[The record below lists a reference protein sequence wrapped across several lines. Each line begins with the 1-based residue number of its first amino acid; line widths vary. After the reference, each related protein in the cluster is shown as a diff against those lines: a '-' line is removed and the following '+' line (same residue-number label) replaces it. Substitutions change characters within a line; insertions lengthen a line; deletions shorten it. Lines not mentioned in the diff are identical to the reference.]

1 MKYVRKLIPVH
12 PYDIP
17 GTENWLEEQAAR
29 GLYLK
34 QYGSLLCTFTRD
46 TPRTVRYRLDYCDT
60 DREPDPVPGLLTLYR
75 EMGWEYV
82 CSTGLLLLFCTQDP
96 YAPEPHTDPQTHA
109 QLLRQMEQKIRRSCS
124 FLAFASASL

>member
-17 GTENWLEEQAAR
+17 ARKTGWRSRAAR

-46 TPRTVRYRLDYCDT
+46 TPRTVRYRWDYCDT
-60 DREPDPVPGLLTLYR
+60 EPG
-75 EMGWEYV
+75 
-82 CSTGLLLLFCTQDP
+82 
-96 YAPEPHTDPQTHA
+96 A
-109 QLLRQMEQKIRRSCS
+109 
-124 FLAFASASL
+124 

>member
-34 QYGSLLCTFTRD
+34 
-46 TPRTVRYRLDYCDT
+46 
-60 DREPDPVPGLLTLYR
+60 
-75 EMGWEYV
+75 
-82 CSTGLLLLFCTQDP
+82 
-96 YAPEPHTDPQTHA
+96 
-109 QLLRQMEQKIRRSCS
+109 
-124 FLAFASASL
+124 